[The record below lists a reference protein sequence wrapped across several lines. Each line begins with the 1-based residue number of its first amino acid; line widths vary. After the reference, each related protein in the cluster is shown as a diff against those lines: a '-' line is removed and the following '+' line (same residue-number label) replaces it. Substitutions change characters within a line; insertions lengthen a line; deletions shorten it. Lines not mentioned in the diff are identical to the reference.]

1 MSRTFALMW
10 DCYGLEALEDCTEV
24 LKQHTWAELAG
35 RDRSRLPQPPN
46 LQIWEFR
53 ARFNP
58 QRNYEIYVLT
68 TEDDV
73 TADQLRQA
81 FEDTPQKMADTV
93 RALGQQIYS
102 ARDTSRERIIR

>member
-1 MSRTFALMW
+1 MSRMFAMMW
-10 DCYGLEALEDCTEV
+10 DCYGLEVIEDCTDV

-35 RDRSRLPQPPN
+35 EDRRRLPQPPN

-73 TADQLRQA
+73 TLEDLRRA
-81 FEDTPQKMADTV
+81 FADTPQKMVDTV
-93 RALGQQIYS
+93 RAFGECIYS
-102 ARDTSRERIIR
+102 ARDTSRERVIR

>member
-1 MSRTFALMW
+1 MSRMFAMMW
-10 DCYGLEALEDCTEV
+10 DCYGLEIIEDCTDV

-35 RDRSRLPQPPN
+35 EDRRRLPQPPN

-73 TADQLRQA
+73 TLGDLCQA
-81 FEDTPQKMADTV
+81 FNDHPQHMADTV
-93 RALGQQIYS
+93 RAQGTQIYS
-102 ARDTSRERIIR
+102 ARDTSQERVIR